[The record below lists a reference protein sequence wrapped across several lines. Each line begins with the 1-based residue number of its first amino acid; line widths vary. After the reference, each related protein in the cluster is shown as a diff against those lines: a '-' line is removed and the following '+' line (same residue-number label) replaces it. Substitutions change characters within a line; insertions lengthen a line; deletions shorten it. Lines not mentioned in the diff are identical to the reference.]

1 MSQVPNRSL
10 RVRFFVPLLVLATI
24 LLLGGAT
31 VSTAQSD
38 SVFRDFAPDDT
49 FQLVVD
55 GTLDETA
62 EVYRSQRAASFLV
75 MSRSLST
82 PFLVVPRSQQVQGV
96 DMMKISARSNGTV
109 DLLAD
114 AVMAPMGGFEVKDGN
129 IAFKVDGRDVMLR
142 EKPDLTG
149 DRTLQQ
155 MRDYSAS
162 YVELENAYTPSSD
175 AMKKLGAASDV
186 TVTVYF
192 GSWCPFCGTYVPRIM
207 KVANDLAGSGVKI
220 EFYGLAKQFS
230 ADARAL
236 KDNINGVP
244 TGVVRRNGKEIGRL
258 LNDAWRSPEQ
268 SLVKIIEK

>member
-1 MSQVPNRSL
+1 MAV
-10 RVRFFVPLLVLATI
+10 VVA
-24 LLLGGAT
+24 GAT
-31 VSTAQSD
+31 VSVAQTD
-38 SVFRDFAPDDT
+38 SLFRDFAPDET

-62 EVYRSQRAASFLV
+62 EIYRSQRAASFLV

-82 PFLVVPRSQQVQGV
+82 PFLVVPRSQQIQGV
-96 DMMKISARSNGTV
+96 DMMKISARANGTV

-114 AVMAPMGGFEVKDGN
+114 AVMAPMGGFQIQDGN
-129 IAFKVDGRDVMLR
+129 IAFKVDGRDVTLQ

-149 DRTLQQ
+149 EKTLQQ
-155 MRDYSAS
+155 MRDYAAS
-162 YVELENAYTPSSD
+162 YVQLENAYTPSAD
-175 AMKKLGAASDV
+175 AIKKLNAASDV

-207 KVANDLAGSGVKI
+207 KVANDLAASGAKI

-230 ADARAL
+230 GDARAI
-236 KDNINGVP
+236 KDKINGVP